1 MGEQYGEA
9 NPPIE
14 LQLRRSP
21 LQDRAKQTVEKILD
35 ATAELLDDEG
45 HENLTTERVAERSG
59 VNIATLYHYF
69 PNKLA
74 LLFALGQQFAEQQQ
88 ERLESIFR
96 RYREFAGE
104 LEWRDVVD
112 AANDAILEF
121 HRTVK
126 GATAVS
132 RAMQSYAS
140 LREIDRQQDLR
151 QSEVVVSLLSE
162 LGIKGSF
169 SELQTMALV
178 IFQTA
183 TAVLDNA
190 LRWSPENADAA
201 MDEVKIMHKQY
212 IEYYIK
218 QSADDSSTEGTARQ
232 KPE

>member
-1 MGEQYGEA
+1 LGEQDGEA
-9 NPPIE
+9 KPSVE
-14 LQLRRSP
+14 LQPRRSP

-96 RYREFAGE
+96 RYRELAGE

-112 AANDAILEF
+112 AANDAVLEF

-132 RAMQSYAS
+132 RAMQSHAS

-151 QSEVVVSLLSE
+151 QSEVVASLLSE
-162 LGIKGSF
+162 LGIKGAF

-190 LRWSPENADAA
+190 LRWYPENADAA
-201 MDEVKIMHKQY
+201 MDEVKLMHKQY

-218 QSADDSSTEGTARQ
+218 QSAGDSSTEG
-232 KPE
+232 KPSPK